1 MKNIFIVSTVTLL
14 LVISGCAHKDREYIK
29 SQEYVDDLCR
39 AAANRIPRPEN
50 MTILPNRTYSDCMV
64 EHGYIEKLGSL

>member
-1 MKNIFIVSTVTLL
+1 MKNIFIVSTVTLV
-14 LVISGCAHKDREYIK
+14 LVISGCAHKDREYTK
-29 SQEYVDDLCR
+29 SQEYVYDLCR